1 MAAPKILAN
10 YDQLVQIAQRFGRE
24 AEATQRML
32 DSVRQAMST
41 LEAGDWVGQGA
52 SAFYA
57 EMNSAVL
64 PSLTR
69 LTRALADA
77 QYVTIQVRREIEAA
91 EAAAAAVLNGQG
103 TTGGASGGA
112 SGGAPGQPG
121 DGVSTPSG
129 LTGVPFIDGVTQNI
143 EKSFKAKAKFTPG
156 KAGQFGVDLFS
167 GSVWG
172 DKFLDGHGKWD
183 VAGGSAGIGLRQID
197 GKWIAGASAEAYGA
211 RGKLEGALAGD
222 KQLGWTGGVE
232 AKALSANG
240 FAGYRDGSVGA
251 EVGVN
256 LVSAKAETGVNI
268 AGANIG
274 VSGEIGLKLE
284 LGLQIG
290 KNTEV
295 KLGPF
300 SFGFSFGGA
309 KD

>member
-1 MAAPKILAN
+1 MSMIKTRAN
-10 YDQLVQIAQRFGRE
+10 YDQLAQIAQRFGRE

-32 DSVRQAMST
+32 NDVRSAMNV
-41 LEAGDWVGQGA
+41 LEGGDWVGQGA
-52 SAFYA
+52 RAFYA

-64 PSLTR
+64 PSLMR

-77 QYVTIQVRREIEAA
+77 QRVTIQISREIKAA
-91 EAAAAAVLNGQG
+91 EDAAAAVLHDDSAAGG
-103 TTGGASGGA
+103 TSGGA
-112 SGGAPGQPG
+112 TGQPEA
-121 DGVSTPSG
+121 GVPTPTSSG
-129 LTGVPFIDGVTQNI
+129 PTGVPFIDGVIQNV
-143 EKSFKAKAKFTPG
+143 EKTFKAKAKFTSG

-172 DKFLDGHGKWD
+172 DKFLGGHGKWD

-197 GKWIAGASAEAYGA
+197 GKWMAGVSAEVYGA
-211 RGKLEGALAGD
+211 KGKIEGTLAGD

-232 AKALSANG
+232 AKALSASG

-268 AGANIG
+268 AGANVS

-290 KNTEV
+290 KNTKI

-300 SFGFSFGGA
+300 SLGFSFGGA